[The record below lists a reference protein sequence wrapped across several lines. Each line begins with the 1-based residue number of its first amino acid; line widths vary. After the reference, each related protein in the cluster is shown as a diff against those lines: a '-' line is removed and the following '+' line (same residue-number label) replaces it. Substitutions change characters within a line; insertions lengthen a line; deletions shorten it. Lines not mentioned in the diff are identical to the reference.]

1 MVGGGG
7 RLQRFAQISSWR
19 PSLAGL
25 LKGNARQPRVGK
37 KAQTKSLDVEEQGS
51 AVSIVP
57 SKKSKVMLYVY
68 TDP

>member
-1 MVGGGG
+1 M
-7 RLQRFAQISSWR
+7 
-19 PSLAGL
+19 AGL

-37 KAQTKSLDVEEQGS
+37 KAQTKSLDVEEQWS

-57 SKKSKVMLYVY
+57 SKKSKVMLYVC

>member
-7 RLQRFAQISSWR
+7 RLQCSAQISSWR

-25 LKGNARQPRVGK
+25 LKGNARQPGVGK
-37 KAQTKSLDVEEQGS
+37 KAQTKRLHVEEQWS